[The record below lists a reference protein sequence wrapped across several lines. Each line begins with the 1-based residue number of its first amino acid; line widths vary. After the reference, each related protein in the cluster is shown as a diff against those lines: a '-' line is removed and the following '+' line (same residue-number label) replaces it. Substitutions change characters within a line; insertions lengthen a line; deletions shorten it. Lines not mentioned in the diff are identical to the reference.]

1 MSPPNS
7 TGGIACNKARLPYK
21 TPIPVGPN
29 ILCPLKERKSQALQ
43 ILDIKD
49 VGSAIQSNQLE
60 ELRWAVSLFFT
71 VTNNPVI
78 EIYVSLDEAFSNLL
92 EKARTKPMEVD
103 EAQEK
108 VAYEG
113 IAKAAE
119 NAFEMYNKLKI
130 IREEFDKQFGEFDIL
145 DLVKQGEK
153 SKPLEEKINF
163 AERRAQRNAE
173 KEGKS
178 RKEMTEV
185 VKNFKP
191 DSSYISDLEKELKAE
206 LKAAA

>member
-1 MSPPNS
+1 MRYDPLCKGVLIEQYPQLAIYKNLEDPFTDKLFRYAFLVYDSHSPIFS
-7 TGGIACNKARLPYK
+7 
-21 TPIPVGPN
+21 
-29 ILCPLKERKSQALQ
+29 ILLKERKSQALQ

-49 VGSAIQSNQLE
+49 VGGAIQSNQLE

-173 KEGKS
+173 KEGK
-178 RKEMTEV
+178 K
-185 VKNFKP
+185 K
-191 DSSYISDLEKELKAE
+191 
-206 LKAAA
+206 

>member
-1 MSPPNS
+1 MYDSHSPIFS
-7 TGGIACNKARLPYK
+7 
-21 TPIPVGPN
+21 
-29 ILCPLKERKSQALQ
+29 ILLKERKSQALQ

-173 KEGKS
+173 KEGK
-178 RKEMTEV
+178 
-185 VKNFKP
+185 
-191 DSSYISDLEKELKAE
+191 EK
-206 LKAAA
+206 

>member
-1 MSPPNS
+1 
-7 TGGIACNKARLPYK
+7 
-21 TPIPVGPN
+21 
-29 ILCPLKERKSQALQ
+29 
-43 ILDIKD
+43 
-49 VGSAIQSNQLE
+49 
-60 ELRWAVSLFFT
+60 
-71 VTNNPVI
+71 
-78 EIYVSLDEAFSNLL
+78 
-92 EKARTKPMEVD
+92 MEVD

-173 KEGKS
+173 KEGK
-178 RKEMTEV
+178 K
-185 VKNFKP
+185 K
-191 DSSYISDLEKELKAE
+191 
-206 LKAAA
+206 

>member
-1 MSPPNS
+1 MTVDTSKMRYDPLCKGVLIEEYPQLAIYKNLEDPFTDKLFRYACLAYDSHSPIFS
-7 TGGIACNKARLPYK
+7 
-21 TPIPVGPN
+21 
-29 ILCPLKERKSQALQ
+29 ILLKERKSQALQ

-49 VGSAIQSNQLE
+49 VGGAIQSNQLE

-173 KEGKS
+173 KEGK
-178 RKEMTEV
+178 K
-185 VKNFKP
+185 K
-191 DSSYISDLEKELKAE
+191 
-206 LKAAA
+206 

>member
-1 MSPPNS
+1 MYLMYDISKMRYNPLCKDSIVKEYPQLAIYKNLEDPFTDKLFRYACLVYDSHSPIFS
-7 TGGIACNKARLPYK
+7 
-21 TPIPVGPN
+21 
-29 ILCPLKERKSQALQ
+29 ILLKERKSQALQ

-173 KEGKS
+173 KEGK
-178 RKEMTEV
+178 K
-185 VKNFKP
+185 K
-191 DSSYISDLEKELKAE
+191 
-206 LKAAA
+206 